1 MENYP
6 FYWTY
11 ANYCYAIFKQAEVRA
26 EQSRV
31 EQSRAEHTLPLSAA
45 TDTYLLPSSGQ
56 AWLAMQRS
64 HREREIRDKCFVAAR

>member
-11 ANYCYAIFKQAEVRA
+11 ANYCYAIFNQAEVRA
-26 EQSRV
+26 

-56 AWLAMQRS
+56 AWLAMQRR